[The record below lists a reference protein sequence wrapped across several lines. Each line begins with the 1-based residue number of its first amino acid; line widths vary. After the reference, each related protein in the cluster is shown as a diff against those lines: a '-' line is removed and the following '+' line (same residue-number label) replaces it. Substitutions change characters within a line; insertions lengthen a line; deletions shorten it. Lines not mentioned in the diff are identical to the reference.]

1 MHALEVGEGLILI
14 QMRVVR
20 TEEGK
25 KQDKPFII
33 GMRNGAANT
42 FNAMVVARQP
52 ASQWVVLEGH
62 P

>member
-1 MHALEVGEGLILI
+1 
-14 QMRVVR
+14 MRVVR

-25 KQDKPFII
+25 KQDKPFIL

-42 FNAMVVARQP
+42 FNAMVVAGQL

-62 P
+62 L

>member
-25 KQDKPFII
+25 KQDKPFCL
-33 GMRNGAANT
+33 GMRSGATNT
-42 FNAMVVARQP
+42 FCVMVVTRQP
-52 ASQWVVLEGH
+52 TS
-62 P
+62 